1 MDEKNK
7 PENFPEEEQ
16 PSALSD
22 MLGALGFKP
31 KAQRPGKQE
40 DIRNKPERESVP
52 DGESPLEQEV
62 KAPDGGNERSRNYHS
77 NIQMWNQRRF
87 PSMKNCPFPRKR
99 GVGYFL

>member
-62 KAPDGGNERSRNYHS
+62 KASGWG
-77 NIQMWNQRRF
+77 QRAQ
-87 PSMKNCPFPRKR
+87 PELPLEYTDVESEEISLYEELPVPKKKR
-99 GVGYFL
+99 RW

>member
-31 KAQRPGKQE
+31 KAQRPGKKE
-40 DIRNKPERESVP
+40 YIRNKPERESVP
-52 DGESPLEQEV
+52 DG
-62 KAPDGGNERSRNYHS
+62 
-77 NIQMWNQRRF
+77 
-87 PSMKNCPFPRKR
+87 
-99 GVGYFL
+99 